1 MHPLLLALALAT
13 PATARLT
20 TPGNLGAF
28 DFRDAVGHGRLPV
41 PLSGDLAGVVRDS
54 ASGQGLAGSDVI
66 LSRDGRIVVRSQ
78 ADAAGRFRIHNLPD
92 GDYDVEVR
100 LLGFRPATNRVT
112 IGGAEHD
119 TELTVLLVPS
129 IAHLQ
134 ELEATAPVPVAVDTR
149 TGNQVFKQDNYH
161 GAPTQTTS
169 QIVQQSIA
177 GAVRAP
183 TGEVHIRGQHAEY
196 TYYIDGVPVPA
207 GISGS
212 LNELFSPDVVNEIS
226 FQTGSWDAEYGNKN
240 TAIVDVNTRVP
251 AGGLR
256 GDASTYVGSFA
267 GNGQTID
274 ASQNIGKIGWFVSGT
289 HQASDMRREP
299 VVFDTLT
306 GDPINF
312 HNHGEDLFTFGK
324 LTYLP
329 STNDVVNLDLNW
341 ARTRFEVP
349 YDSTGGAFSDDHQ
362 QDINSFAN
370 LGWRH
375 QFTGKDGGSGSE
387 LFVAGFHRRGSLTYT
402 PGVNDIASFTFFPDT
417 TPFNLTEDRNFN
429 TTGLKADYLYR
440 FSEHLQF
447 KLGGLAS
454 FTRGHEDFSALDQSG
469 APGPASNSDLKGND
483 EWVYAQTS
491 IAPSEQWELRTGIRY
506 DNHEAPFA
514 GGQHQVSPRVRL
526 SFFPDPQ
533 TTLWAYYGRLFVPTN
548 VEDLRAITSVAQ
560 GGVVAAPTLP
570 ELDHF
575 FEVGVVHRFP
585 VGVVARLSAYHK
597 RSSPGI
603 DDNTVPGSAITTSVN
618 IDQVRIT
625 GIETVLEV
633 RPTGRLSGYLNFAL
647 NHAYGIGP
655 ITGGFFP
662 TDNPPGYF
670 DLDHD
675 QRISALATVNYA
687 DRRLFL
693 SLTGGYGSGL
703 TNGEDPDSTYGR
715 GLFDFNRSIHVAPN
729 FIMNASAGY
738 VLPLSGV
745 FLRPEIYVDNVLNHK
760 YLLKGAF
767 FSGASVGR
775 PRTAL
780 VRLNVGL

>member
-1 MHPLLLALALAT
+1 MHPILLALALST
-13 PATARLT
+13 PATSRSSALAI
-20 TPGNLGAF
+20 PWLA
-28 DFRDAVGHGRLPV
+28 APIAPV
-41 PLSGDLAGVVRDS
+41 PRTGPAPALSGDLSGTVRDS
-54 ASGQGLAGSDVI
+54 ASGQALAGSDVI
-66 LSRDGRIVVRSQ
+66 VSQGGRIVVRSQ
-78 ADAAGRFRIHNLPD
+78 TDASGRFRIHNLPD
-92 GDYDVEVR
+92 GAYEVEVR
-100 LLGFRPATNRVT
+100 LVGFRPATSQVT
-112 IGGAEHD
+112 IGGSGQD
-119 TELTVLLVPS
+119 TDVSVGLVPS
-129 IAHLQ
+129 VAQLQ
-134 ELEATAPVPVAVDTR
+134 ELETTAPVPVAVDTR
-149 TGNQVFKQDNYH
+149 TGNQIFKQDNYH

-177 GAVRAP
+177 GAARAP

-212 LNELFSPDVVNEIS
+212 LNELFNPDVVNQIS

-240 TAIVDVNTRVP
+240 AAIVDVNTRVP

-256 GDASTYVGSFA
+256 GDASTYGGSFA

-274 ASQNIGKIGWFVSGT
+274 ASQNIGKWGWFVSGT
-289 HQASDMRREP
+289 RQATNMRREP
-299 VVFDTLT
+299 VVFDTVT
-306 GDPINF
+306 NDPVNF

-324 LTYLP
+324 LQYLP
-329 STNDVVNLDLNW
+329 STNDVVNLNLNW
-341 ARTRFEVP
+341 SRTRFEVP
-349 YDSTGGAFSDDHQ
+349 FDSTGGAFSDDHQ

-375 QFTGKDGGSGSE
+375 QFSGSSSGSGSE
-387 LFVAGFHRRGSLTYT
+387 LFVAAFHRRGSLKYT

-417 TPFNLTEDRNFN
+417 TPFNLTEHRNFN

-447 KLGGLAS
+447 KVGGLAS
-454 FTRGHEDFSALDQSG
+454 FTRGHEDFTALDQAG
-469 APGPASNSDLKGND
+469 APGPASNSGLKGSD
-483 EWVYAQTS
+483 EWGYAQTV
-491 IAPSEQWELRTGIRY
+491 IAPSEHWELRTGIRY

-514 GGQHQVSPRVRL
+514 GSQGQVSPRVKL
-526 SFFPDPQ
+526 SFFPDAQ
-533 TTLWAYYGRLFVPTN
+533 TTIWAYYGRLFVPTN

-560 GGVVAAPTLP
+560 GGVVAEPTLP
-570 ELDHF
+570 ERDHF
-575 FEVGVVHRFP
+575 FELGIVHRFP

-618 IDQVRIT
+618 IDQVWID
-625 GIETVLEV
+625 GVETVLEI

-662 TDNPPGYF
+662 ADNPPGYF

-693 SLTGGYGSGL
+693 SVTGSYGSGL
-703 TNGEDPDSTYGR
+703 TNGEDPDSTFGR
-715 GLFDFNRSIHVAPN
+715 GLFDFNRSIKVDPN
-729 FIMNASAGY
+729 FDLSASGGY
-738 VLPLSGV
+738 AFAFSGV
-745 FLRPEIYVDNVLNHK
+745 YLRPEVYVDNLLNHK

-775 PRTAL
+775 PRTVL
-780 VRLNVGL
+780 VRLNLGV